1 MLPSRFLS
9 RHVAGAALSCAVL
22 AAPRATPAQ
31 MYAPPSAPVVVST
44 DWLGKHL
51 NDPNLVLLHVGD
63 RKEYDAGHIPGARYV
78 ALDDISVS
86 SHDHDK
92 GLMLEM
98 PKPDSLRAR
107 LEALGIS
114 SDSRV
119 IVYYGNDWVS
129 PATRVIFTLDYAGL
143 GAGSA
148 LLDGGMP
155 AWKAEKRALSTAAPK
170 PSRGQLAAL
179 SVKPIIVDA
188 AWVRSRLGSPSFHLI
203 DGRAAV
209 FYDGVETGGSRKGH
223 IPGAKSL
230 PYTEIAD
237 DNLSCAAPPSCA
249 RCSRERASRRAT
261 PSSAIVTSASRRRRC
276 CSPRA
281 RSVIRCSCTT
291 ARIRT
296 GRAAPT
302 FRSRIRARG
311 RRAPMSARVA
321 SRPYADPYLAGVG
334 LGLVLLASFV
344 LAGRGLGASGA
355 FATAAATS
363 VQAVAP
369 GADRRQSVSRAIIS
383 PKAARCA
390 TGSSSSSSA

>member
-22 AAPRATPAQ
+22 AAPRGTPAQ

-44 DWLGKHL
+44 DWLAKHL
-51 NDPNLVLLHVGD
+51 NDPNLVLLHVGN

-78 ALDDISVS
+78 TLDDISVS
-86 SHDHDK
+86 SHDHDN

-155 AWKAEKRALSTAAPK
+155 AWKGEGRALSTTAPK
-170 PSRGQLAAL
+170 QSSGQLAAL
-179 SVKPIIVDA
+179 SVKPIVVDA
-188 AWVRSRLGSPSFHLI
+188 AWVKSRLGSPNFHLI

-209 FYDGVETGGSRKGH
+209 FYDGVEMGGSRKGH
-223 IPGAKSL
+223 IAGAKSL

-237 DNLSCAAPPSCA
+237 DNLKLRSAAELRALFA
-249 RCSRERASRRAT
+249 RAGVTPGDTVVAYCHIGQQATAVLFAARSLGHTVLLYDGSYQDWSRRADL
-261 PSSAIVTSASRRRRC
+261 PVED
-276 CSPRA
+276 PRA
-281 RSVIRCSCTT
+281 GK
-291 ARIRT
+291 A
-296 GRAAPT
+296 
-302 FRSRIRARG
+302 
-311 RRAPMSARVA
+311 SA
-321 SRPYADPYLAGVG
+321 
-334 LGLVLLASFV
+334 
-344 LAGRGLGASGA
+344 
-355 FATAAATS
+355 
-363 VQAVAP
+363 Q
-369 GADRRQSVSRAIIS
+369 
-383 PKAARCA
+383 
-390 TGSSSSSSA
+390 

>member
-31 MYAPPSAPVVVST
+31 MSAPSAPVTVST

-51 NDPNLVLLHVGD
+51 NDPNIVLLHVGN

-78 ALDDISVS
+78 TLDDISVS
-86 SHDHDK
+86 SHDHDS

-114 SDSRV
+114 RDSRV
-119 IVYYGNDWVS
+119 IVYYGSDWVS

-155 AWKAEKRALSTAAPK
+155 AWKAEGRALSTAAPK
-170 PSRGQLAAL
+170 QSRGQLAAL
-179 SVKPIIVDA
+179 SVKPIVVDA
-188 AWVRSRLGSPSFHLI
+188 AWVRSRLGSPSLHLI

-209 FYDGVETGGSRKGH
+209 FYDGVEAGGSRKGH
-223 IPGAKSL
+223 IAGAKSL

-237 DNLSCAAPPSCA
+237 DNLKLRDAAELRALFA
-249 RCSRERASRRAT
+249 RAGVAPGDTVVAYCHIGQQATAVLFAARSLGHPVLLYDGSYQDWSRRAEN
-261 PSSAIVTSASRRRRC
+261 PVED
-276 CSPRA
+276 PRA
-281 RSVIRCSCTT
+281 GK
-291 ARIRT
+291 A
-296 GRAAPT
+296 
-302 FRSRIRARG
+302 
-311 RRAPMSARVA
+311 SA
-321 SRPYADPYLAGVG
+321 
-334 LGLVLLASFV
+334 
-344 LAGRGLGASGA
+344 
-355 FATAAATS
+355 
-363 VQAVAP
+363 Q
-369 GADRRQSVSRAIIS
+369 
-383 PKAARCA
+383 
-390 TGSSSSSSA
+390 